1 MYLGIPKTLFSR
13 ILLAIETHL
22 LHSTERRTSHGRSG
36 KQSSSILQ
44 QRRSRSTSTRSL
56 DLRTQVMLRVNAIG
70 PINPSIEPDLTVVSP
85 FGDEAGPRQR
95 LLKAYFIPPS

>member
-1 MYLGIPKTLFSR
+1 
-13 ILLAIETHL
+13 
-22 LHSTERRTSHGRSG
+22 
-36 KQSSSILQ
+36 
-44 QRRSRSTSTRSL
+44 
-56 DLRTQVMLRVNAIG
+56 MLRENAIG